1 VQAPAAGDIAYGR
14 ASSPE
19 LISVMLRTGWAM
31 ADEAVDSGVD
41 LLMVGS
47 VSPGAEAT
55 GAVITSR
62 VTGAEI
68 AGLLSR
74 IVGPDGSIDDASWML
89 RAAAARDAHR
99 TRHVSLNADTLP
111 SGSRA

>member
-1 VQAPAAGDIAYGR
+1 
-14 ASSPE
+14 
-19 LISVMLRTGWAM
+19 MLRTGWAM